1 MNGIKEDYKIGLRRR
16 YLAVFDEVVEKKGI
30 TDKELCATID
40 MSASHISQMRGGHR
54 YPTTEQVL
62 TLCDAYGYDLAYV
75 IRGNNKVAKKR
86 PADGATLEDVYNE
99 VKEVKELISGI
110 TVKR

>member
-1 MNGIKEDYKIGLRRR
+1 MNVKEDYKVGLRRR
-16 YLAVFDEVVEKKGI
+16 YLAVFDEVVDKKRI

-40 MSASHISQMRGGHR
+40 MSASHISQMRSGNR

-75 IRGNNKVAKKR
+75 IRGKDKAANKK
-86 PADGATLEDVYNE
+86 PADGITLDDIYKEVQE
-99 VKEVKELISGI
+99 VKQTLAGLKP
-110 TVKR
+110 KK